1 MHEFRLPDLGE
12 GIHEGELLK
21 WYVKVGDE
29 IQEDEPLCDVETDK
43 AAVTIPSPF
52 SGKVL
57 ALNGNIGDTLHLD
70 EVIAVVGSGD
80 EVAVAPIEP
89 VSKSNVEA
97 ARVETTAAAPVEI
110 PAIADQG
117 TRTNG
122 ARVTAAPA
130 TRRLAREM
138 ELDIHLVKGTGPAGR
153 VTADDVLNYS
163 TSTNSTAVIGVGK
176 DSIPETFDAGSSSF
190 SSSPIPFFEVAKL
203 PDFEQF
209 GPVEREPVRSIR
221 RKVAILTTSSTVM
234 VPHVAHMD
242 ECDVTR
248 LEELRKTQNEL
259 RKESDSPKLTLMP
272 FVVRAVSSLLKKYPM
287 FNASLD
293 PHRQEIIFKKYY
305 NVGFAADTP
314 RGLIVPVIKDSDRK
328 SVLDIAGEI
337 SNLAIKGRDGTI
349 DASEMKN
356 GTFSITNVG
365 PIGGTGMVP
374 TINYPEVAIL
384 GMGKVQEK
392 PVVRDGEIV
401 IRKMLPLTLA
411 FDHRVA
417 DGAQAAH
424 FTTDLVTLLSDP
436 DILLLQ
442 S

>member
-1 MHEFRLPDLGE
+1 MYEFKLPDLGE

-29 IQEDEPLCDVETDK
+29 IKEDDSLCDVETDK

-52 SGKVL
+52 TGTVV
-57 ALNGNIGDTLHLD
+57 ALNGKVGDTLYLD
-70 EVIAVVGSGD
+70 QVIAVVGDGSEPAPASIEAPKVEEAKIKD
-80 EVAVAPIEP
+80 VAETPKELP
-89 VSKSNVEA
+89 VVVEKASKSNGG
-97 ARVETTAAAPVEI
+97 RVA
-110 PAIADQG
+110 
-117 TRTNG
+117 
-122 ARVTAAPA
+122 AAPA

-138 ELDIHLVKGTGPAGR
+138 DINIKLVTGTGPAGR
-153 VTADDVLNYS
+153 ITADDVRNY
-163 TSTNSTAVIGVGK
+163 A
-176 DSIPETFDAGSSSF
+176 SSGGQQQAIVPTREVSVPLDVEAEI
-190 SSSPIPFFEVAKL
+190 SAYSNSPIPFFDVVKL
-203 PDFEQF
+203 PDFEEF
-209 GPVEREPVRSIR
+209 GPVEREPVRSLR
-221 RKVAILTTSSTVM
+221 KKVAFKTTSSMIM

-242 ECDVTR
+242 ECDVTELEAFR
-248 LEELRKTQNEL
+248 LRQAELRKGTDQ
-259 RKESDSPKLTLMP
+259 PKITLMP
-272 FVVRAVSSLLKKYPM
+272 FVVKAVSSLLKRYPM

-293 PHRQEIIFKKYY
+293 PHRQEIIYKKYY

-328 SVLDIAGEI
+328 SILDIAKEI
-337 SNLAIKGRDGTI
+337 SSLAGKGRDGTI
-349 DASEMKN
+349 QAPDMKN

-384 GMGKVQEK
+384 GMARVQEK
-392 PVVRDGEIV
+392 PVVRNGEIV
-401 IRKMLPLTLA
+401 IRKILPITMA

-424 FTTDLVTLLSDP
+424 FVTDLIKLLSDP
-436 DILLLQ
+436 NVLLLE